1 MDTIFIQ
8 IASYR
13 DPELTKTIAS
23 CIRNCSSPERLRF
36 GIVNQYAAEDTFNAD
51 LDQYRGDDR
60 FRIID
65 VVWHESKGACWA
77 RALQQTLYRGET
89 YTMQLDSHMR
99 FARDWDT
106 YLVDCMQKTGS
117 AKPFLTAYVAAY
129 EAEKETGETDYTPF
143 IGYQMVP
150 NRMTPDATIHTIGT
164 SFPLINGE
172 LASSPVPGRFAS
184 GHFFFTLGQHCQ
196 EYRYDENMY
205 FDGEEVHLAV
215 VAYTLGYDIYHPD
228 QNYVW
233 HDYCSYE
240 RKKHWG
246 DHAEVRDR
254 VELPWWRRDQIAK
267 SRLKKLLGVEE
278 NDQDLGLQQLGSV
291 RTLAEYESYAGVDF
305 HGRRLHPDTLA
316 GKIPPTVDSGDR
328 SWLTN
333 LQQYWY
339 NFESWIQ
346 ELRHEQPVRYY
357 IGFDDEYANAIHF
370 EWMDRDRLEKDFK
383 IGKYFSFYSDQRPSQ
398 LVLWGVDQ
406 QGNFGTKKSV
416 QLPNYH

>member
-1 MDTIFIQ
+1 MDKIFVQ

-23 CIRNCSSPERLRF
+23 CIANCSDPDRLRF
-36 GIVNQYAAEDTFNAD
+36 GIVNQYHVNDEFNSL
-51 LDQYRGDDR
+51 LDQYRSDSR
-60 FRIID
+60 FNILDIE
-65 VVWHESKGACWA
+65 WHKSRGACWA
-77 RALQQTLYRGET
+77 RARQQEFYNDEE

-99 FARDWDT
+99 FASGWDQ
-106 YLVDCMQKTGS
+106 YLIDSMSKTNS
-117 AKPFLTAYVAAY
+117 SYPLLTAYVAAY
-129 EAEKETGETDYTPF
+129 EAEKENPDTVYTPF
-143 IGYQMVP
+143 LGYQMVP
-150 NRMTPDATIHTIGT
+150 NRMTADATIHTIGT
-164 SFPLINGE
+164 SFPLYQGNV
-172 LASSPVPGRFAS
+172 PNRPMPGRFAS
-184 GHFFFTLGQHCQ
+184 GHFVFTLGQHCK
-196 EYRYDENMY
+196 EYKYDENMY

-215 VAYTLGYDIYHPD
+215 VSYTLGYDIFHPD

-246 DHAEVRDR
+246 DHDHVKENVDM
-254 VELPWWRRDQIAK
+254 PWWRRDQRAK
-267 SRLKKLLGVEE
+267 SRLKKLLGVED
-278 NDQDLGLQQLGSV
+278 NDQDLGSNKLGTRRS
-291 RTLAEYESYAGVDF
+291 LEEYQDYAGVNF
-305 HGRRLHPDTLA
+305 RARRLHPDTLA
-316 GKIPPTVDSGDR
+316 GAYPPTVSSGNS

-357 IGFDDEYANAIHF
+357 VGFDDEYANAIYH

-383 IGKYFSFYSDQRPSQ
+383 IGKYFSFYSDQRPRY
-398 LVLWGVDQ
+398 LVLWGVDE

-416 QLPNYH
+416 QLPENF